1 MASSTGYYLGQ
12 AGLRISSIVH
22 IGGDA
27 VIGLR
32 LPDAALMF
40 EADPLTE
47 AIVIF
52 GEIGSS
58 QEEELAQLIID
69 GTITKPVI
77 AYVGGK
83 AAREGTRFSHAGAII
98 EGGRGTH
105 AGKVKALSEPGAT
118 AVDGFGELPKD
129 VG

>member
-1 MASSTGYYLGQ
+1 TRSTRDWSSDVCSSDLGV
-12 AGLRISSIVH
+12 RISTIVH

-27 VIGLR
+27 VIGIR

-58 QEEELAQLIID
+58 QEEELAQLIVD
-69 GTITKPVI
+69 GKITKPVI
-77 AYVGGK
+77 AYIRSEERRVGK
-83 AAREGTRFSHAGAII
+83 
-98 EGGRGTH
+98 
-105 AGKVKALSEPGAT
+105 
-118 AVDGFGELPKD
+118 ELRQR
-129 VG
+129 

>member
-12 AGLRISSIVH
+12 VGVRISTIVH

-27 VIGLR
+27 VIGIR

-58 QEEELAQLIID
+58 QEEELSLLIRD
-69 GTITKPVI
+69 RKVTKPVV
-77 AYVGGK
+77 AYIGGK
-83 AAREGTRFSHAGAII
+83 AARPGSRACQSGASI
-98 EGGRGTH
+98 EGGRGSS
-105 AGKVKALSEPGAT
+105 AGKV
-118 AVDGFGELPKD
+118 
-129 VG
+129 